1 MKSDSDN
8 DEKENDSELNTDGE
22 CLAAPSYLN
31 NERGEDYQEQIGMP
45 DEENMRSWSHHHS
58 TDTVDDPIFR
68 AAMRGYDQVSFVF
81 GLEVTWS
88 LIQQRQQD
96 EEERQAMLELESMK
110 EMNEAFDIVAVK
122 EEEVNDDDTD
132 ENDDDVMAT
141 KKSSAAKKLKTAPT
155 EKKAKAC
162 TDKKSKARVLDSD
175 EDSDEDDDDDDGE
188 DMKDFIVKEE
198 DEDDGDDDM
207 EHEDVAKEEVDDSS
221 ADEDGENSEGD
232 MNGEDS
238 PCVEDITDVMMAKKN
253 ELTQKMIDDA
263 EEIND
268 DEIENKEEESES
280 LEITEQAASVA
291 VNAPIDAAPAETNEA
306 TQSGAWTCE
315 VSQSVRSVFA
325 FDDKAY
331 LLTTI
336 FFAPLTSS
344 SVHSQTQRR
353 PEYVLCVKQ
362 RNPRIR
368 NNKPGLQQV
377 GSVVDQSY

>member
-8 DEKENDSELNTDGE
+8 DKKENDLELNTDGE

-110 EMNEAFDIVAVK
+110 EMNEVFDLDTVK
-122 EEEVNDDDTD
+122 DKEDGDDMVD
-132 ENDDDVMAT
+132 NDDDVIAT
-141 KKSSAAKKLKTAPT
+141 KKSSAAKKLKEAPT
-155 EKKAKAC
+155 EEKTKAC
-162 TDKKSKARVLDSD
+162 TDKKSKVHVLDSD
-175 EDSDEDDDDDDGE
+175 EDSDEDDDDDGE

-207 EHEDVAKEEVDDSS
+207 EHEDVAKEEDDDSS
-221 ADEDGENSEGD
+221 DDDEDDENSEGD
-232 MNGEDS
+232 LNVEDS
-238 PCVEDITDVMMAKKN
+238 PCVEDVTEVMMAKKN

-268 DEIENKEEESES
+268 DENENKEEESES
-280 LEITEQAASVA
+280 LEITDQAAPVA
-291 VNAPIDAAPAETNEA
+291 SNAPFAAVPAETNEA

-315 VSQSVRSVFA
+315 VSQSVLTVFA

-331 LLTTI
+331 YYSPQSFLL
-336 FFAPLTSS
+336 
-344 SVHSQTQRR
+344 
-353 PEYVLCVKQ
+353 Y
-362 RNPRIR
+362 
-368 NNKPGLQQV
+368 
-377 GSVVDQSY
+377 

>member
-1 MKSDSDN
+1 MFDFRLILLLKKYNPETNVDISCRWIQKWTELVPTLMFMKSDRDN

-22 CLAAPSYLN
+22 CLAAPNHLN

-45 DEENMRSWSHHHS
+45 DEENMRSWSHHHK

-110 EMNEAFDIVAVK
+110 EMYEAFDIDTVK
-122 EEEVNDDDTD
+122 EQEDGDDKV
-132 ENDDDVMAT
+132 ENDDDVIAT
-141 KKSSAAKKLKTAPT
+141 KKSSAAKKSKKAPT
-155 EKKAKAC
+155 EKKTKAC
-162 TDKKSKARVLDSD
+162 ADKKSKARVLDSD
-175 EDSDEDDDDDDGE
+175 EDSDEDD

-207 EHEDVAKEEVDDSS
+207 EHEDVAKEEDNDSS
-221 ADEDGENSEGD
+221 NDEDEDDNSEGD
-232 MNGEDS
+232 VKVEES
-238 PCVEDITDVMMAKKN
+238 PCVEDVTDVMMAKKS

-263 EEIND
+263 EEIID
-268 DEIENKEEESES
+268 DEDENKEEESETI
-280 LEITEQAASVA
+280 EITDHAASVA
-291 VNAPIDAAPAETNEA
+291 ANAPIAAIPAETNEV

-315 VSQSVRSVFA
+315 VSQSVFSVFA

-331 LLTTI
+331 CCSPQSSLL
-336 FFAPLTSS
+336 
-344 SVHSQTQRR
+344 H
-353 PEYVLCVKQ
+353 
-362 RNPRIR
+362 
-368 NNKPGLQQV
+368 
-377 GSVVDQSY
+377 

>member
-1 MKSDSDN
+1 MFDFRLILLLKKYNPETNVDISCRWIQKWTELVPTLMFMKSDRDN

-22 CLAAPSYLN
+22 CLAAPNHLN

-45 DEENMRSWSHHHS
+45 DEENMRSWSHHHK

-110 EMNEAFDIVAVK
+110 EMNEAFDIDTVK
-122 EEEVNDDDTD
+122 EQEDGDDKV
-132 ENDDDVMAT
+132 ENDDDVIAT
-141 KKSSAAKKLKTAPT
+141 KKSSAAKKSKKAPT
-155 EKKAKAC
+155 EKKTKAC
-162 TDKKSKARVLDSD
+162 ADKKSKARVLDSD
-175 EDSDEDDDDDDGE
+175 EDSDEDD

-207 EHEDVAKEEVDDSS
+207 EHEDVAKEEDNDSS
-221 ADEDGENSEGD
+221 NDEDEDDNSEGD
-232 MNGEDS
+232 VKVEES
-238 PCVEDITDVMMAKKN
+238 PCVEDVTDVMMAKKS

-263 EEIND
+263 EEIID
-268 DEIENKEEESES
+268 DEDENKEEESETI
-280 LEITEQAASVA
+280 EITDHAASVA
-291 VNAPIDAAPAETNEA
+291 ANAPIAAIPAETNEV

-315 VSQSVRSVFA
+315 VSQSVFSVFA

-331 LLTTI
+331 CCSPQSSLL
-336 FFAPLTSS
+336 
-344 SVHSQTQRR
+344 H
-353 PEYVLCVKQ
+353 
-362 RNPRIR
+362 
-368 NNKPGLQQV
+368 
-377 GSVVDQSY
+377 